1 MFLLRKF
8 DTYSVQPKQWTVAAE
23 KLSLRFWSLS
33 LCLLQQYFLSGNMS
47 LSNVVRHTV
56 ILVILILSNA
66 SLQSANQHIA
76 RKNVNEVTT
85 TRSQPKKSIPKTP
98 QVDHALCKQPIF
110 PILPPG
116 WALPRSLWSVRA
128 MMFLQIL
135 PDGTINGT
143 LSVHEHTKL
152 AMEVVDNCSVRIKGV
167 ATERYLAMGINGT
180 LVSQIHPDQI
190 RSIFRVQ
197 LEKEFFTFKN
207 GDFFIA
213 LKHGGTTKK
222 VRGNQNGRSNR
233 RSTRF
238 VLLDRKPRKRRFPS
252 AVSLQRMKDFRPK
265 LFEGLKN
272 H

>member
-1 MFLLRKF
+1 
-8 DTYSVQPKQWTVAAE
+8 
-23 KLSLRFWSLS
+23 
-33 LCLLQQYFLSGNMS
+33 MS
-47 LSNVVRHTV
+47 LSNVVRRTV

-143 LSVHEHTKL
+143 LSVHEHSKL
-152 AMEVVDNCSVRIKGV
+152 LILFKFFD
-167 ATERYLAMGINGT
+167 L
-180 LVSQIHPDQI
+180 IH
-190 RSIFRVQ
+190 
-197 LEKEFFTFKN
+197 LT
-207 GDFFIA
+207 
-213 LKHGGTTKK
+213 
-222 VRGNQNGRSNR
+222 
-233 RSTRF
+233 
-238 VLLDRKPRKRRFPS
+238 
-252 AVSLQRMKDFRPK
+252 
-265 LFEGLKN
+265 
-272 H
+272 